1 LPAAALTNPVRPER
15 SGTQSREVE
24 GRPLRTRFAFA
35 NPRSQPK
42 RFGFGIMQA
51 SKRSEPMSQGFE
63 ELTAIF
69 RKLGANDP
77 EGWASSQ
84 VQEGIPQLAR
94 FVFLKQAWSLVLADD
109 DTRWIAP
116 SVESALKR
124 PDEPYASVG
133 LALQRLLS
141 AGADPRDLT
150 DVVRGMQAELLF
162 NLCYLLGDPGFPNPI
177 ADVAWG
183 LFQLNDDDQPVVHIG
198 GLHESVLE
206 TDPTGR
212 EMRPRTDSQ

>member
-1 LPAAALTNPVRPER
+1 
-15 SGTQSREVE
+15 
-24 GRPLRTRFAFA
+24 
-35 NPRSQPK
+35 
-42 RFGFGIMQA
+42 MQA
-51 SKRSEPMSQGFE
+51 SEWSQAMSHGFD

-94 FVFLKQAWSLVLADD
+94 FVFLKQAWSLVLADG
-109 DTRWIAP
+109 DTGWIAP
-116 SVESALKR
+116 YIESALKR
-124 PDEPYASVG
+124 PDEPYAGVG

-141 AGADPRDLT
+141 AGADPNDLT
-150 DVVRGMQAELLF
+150 DVVRGMQADLLF
-162 NLCYLLGDPGFPNPI
+162 NLCYLLGDPGFPNQI
-177 ADVAWG
+177 ADVSWG
-183 LFQLNDDDQPVVHIG
+183 LFQLDDDDRPIAHIG

-212 EMRPRTDSQ
+212 EMRPRTISQ

>member
-1 LPAAALTNPVRPER
+1 
-15 SGTQSREVE
+15 
-24 GRPLRTRFAFA
+24 
-35 NPRSQPK
+35 
-42 RFGFGIMQA
+42 
-51 SKRSEPMSQGFE
+51 MSQGFE

-69 RKLGANDP
+69 RRLGASDP
-77 EGWASSQ
+77 EGWAISQ

-94 FVFLKQAWSLVLADD
+94 FVFLKQAWSLVLADG
-109 DTRWIAP
+109 DTGWTAP
-116 SVESALKR
+116 YIESALNK
-124 PDEPYASVG
+124 PDEPYAGVG

-150 DVVRGMQAELLF
+150 DVVRGIQADLLF
-162 NLCYLLGDPGFPNPI
+162 NLCYLLGDPGFPNQI

-183 LFQLNDDDQPVVHIG
+183 LFQLDDDDRPVAHIG

-212 EMRPRTDSQ
+212 EMRPRTDSH